1 MDRMFQKYGDT
12 HKTFYPDSV
21 RRHKN
26 ALLAYRIIYF
36 RLYII
41 EAQHEVINI
50 LLANDINVMQPT
62 LNIHGEDLRRERL
75 VMEDLDDNGK
85 AINNNGM

>member
-1 MDRMFQKYGDT
+1 M
-12 HKTFYPDSV
+12 
-21 RRHKN
+21 
-26 ALLAYRIIYF
+26 
-36 RLYII
+36 
-41 EAQHEVINI
+41 INI
-50 LLANDINVMQPT
+50 LLANGINVMQPT